1 MRQSAYHEPV
11 MLGEAVDSLNC
22 GPGGV
27 YFDGTVGGGGH
38 AYEILAR
45 TAPDGVLIGVDR
57 DDDALAE
64 CARRLEA
71 FGNRAILVKENFARI
86 DAILSELG
94 IEKVSGILLDLGVSS
109 HQFDSPERGFGFSR
123 DAPLDMRMD
132 RDDTVTAFDIVNGFP
147 EERLKKIIREY
158 GEEMMPGR
166 IVRAISERRKLS
178 PIRTTGELAAIIA
191 GALPDYLKKKKI
203 HPATKTFQALRIA
216 VNNELENLH
225 VAIERGIDMLEEG
238 GRFSVIAFHSLEDR
252 MVKEQFR
259 SWEKGCV
266 CPPDFPICRC
276 GRTAKLKVLTRRP
289 RMSGEAEVISNPRA
303 RSARLRTAMRI

>member
-22 GPGGV
+22 RPGGV

-45 TAPDGVLIGVDR
+45 TAPDGILIGVDR

-86 DAILSELG
+86 DAILPELG

-132 RDDTVTAFDIVNGFP
+132 RDDTVTAFDIVNRFP
-147 EERLKKIIREY
+147 EEKLKKIIREY

-266 CPPDFPICRC
+266 CPPDFPLCRC
-276 GRTAKLKVLTRRP
+276 GRTPKLKVLTRRP
-289 RMSGEAEVISNPRA
+289 RMSGEAEIISNPRA
-303 RSARLRTAMRI
+303 RSARLRTAERI

>member
-1 MRQSAYHEPV
+1 MTQSAYHEPV

-22 GPGGV
+22 RSGGV

-64 CARRLEA
+64 CARRLEV
-71 FGNRAILVKENFARI
+71 FGNRAILMKENFARI

-109 HQFDSPERGFGFSR
+109 HQLDFPVRGFGFSR

-147 EERLKKIIREY
+147 EEKLKKIIREY

-266 CPPDFPICRC
+266 CPPDFPLCRC

-289 RMSGEAEVISNPRA
+289 RMSGEAEIISNQRA

>member
-1 MRQSAYHEPV
+1 MRQSSYHEPV

-22 GPGGV
+22 RPGGV

-45 TAPDGVLIGVDR
+45 TAPDGILIGVDR

-109 HQFDSPERGFGFSR
+109 HQLDFPVRGFGFSR

-147 EERLKKIIREY
+147 EEKLKKIIREY

-191 GALPDYLKKKKI
+191 GALPDHLKRKKI

-225 VAIERGIDMLEEG
+225 VAIDRGIDMLEEG

-252 MVKEQFR
+252 MVKELFR

-266 CPPDFPICRC
+266 CPPDFPVCRC

-289 RMSGEAEVISNPRA
+289 RMSGEAEMISNPRA
-303 RSARLRTAMRI
+303 RSARLRTAVRI

>member
-11 MLGEAVDSLNC
+11 MLREAVDSLGC
-22 GPGGV
+22 RPGGV

-38 AYEILAR
+38 AYEILAS
-45 TAPDGVLIGVDR
+45 TAPDGILIGVDR

-64 CARRLEA
+64 CARRLEV
-71 FGNRAILVKENFARI
+71 FGSRAILVKGNFARI
-86 DAILSELG
+86 DAILSGLG
-94 IEKVSGILLDLGVSS
+94 FEKVSGILLDLGVSS
-109 HQFDSPERGFGFSR
+109 HQFDAPERGFGFSR

-147 EERLKKIIREY
+147 EEKLRKIIRDY

-191 GALPDYLKKKKI
+191 GALPNHLKKKKI
-203 HPATKTFQALRIA
+203 HPATKTFQALRIV

-225 VAIERGIDMLEEG
+225 AAIERGIEMLEEG

-252 MVKEQFR
+252 MVKELFR

-266 CPPDFPICRC
+266 CPPDFPVCRC
-276 GRTAKLKVLTRRP
+276 GRTGKLKVLTKRP
-289 RMSGEAEVISNPRA
+289 WMPGEAEIISNPRA
-303 RSARLRTAMRI
+303 RSARLRTAVRV

>member
-1 MRQSAYHEPV
+1 MRQLSYHEPV

-22 GPGGV
+22 RPGGV

-45 TAPDGVLIGVDR
+45 TAPDGILIGVDR

-147 EERLKKIIREY
+147 EEKLKKIIR
-158 GEEMMPGR
+158 
-166 IVRAISERRKLS
+166 
-178 PIRTTGELAAIIA
+178 
-191 GALPDYLKKKKI
+191 
-203 HPATKTFQALRIA
+203 
-216 VNNELENLH
+216 
-225 VAIERGIDMLEEG
+225 
-238 GRFSVIAFHSLEDR
+238 
-252 MVKEQFR
+252 
-259 SWEKGCV
+259 
-266 CPPDFPICRC
+266 
-276 GRTAKLKVLTRRP
+276 
-289 RMSGEAEVISNPRA
+289 
-303 RSARLRTAMRI
+303 

>member
-1 MRQSAYHEPV
+1 MRHSFYHEPV
-11 MLGEAVDSLNC
+11 MLGETVASLNC
-22 GPGGV
+22 RPGGI

-45 TAPDGVLIGVDR
+45 TAPDGILIGVDR

-71 FGNRAILVKENFARI
+71 FGSRAILVKENFARI
-86 DAILSELG
+86 DAILAELG

-109 HQFDSPERGFGFSR
+109 HQFDAPERGFGFSR
-123 DAPLDMRMD
+123 DSPLDMRMD
-132 RDDTVTAFDIVNGFP
+132 RDDIVTAFDIVNGFP
-147 EERLKKIIREY
+147 EEKLKKIIREF

-191 GALPDYLKKKKI
+191 GALPNHLNKKKI

-225 VAIERGIDMLEEG
+225 AAIERGIDMLEEG

-252 MVKEQFR
+252 IVKELFR

-266 CPPDFPICRC
+266 CPPDFPVCRC
-276 GRTAKLKVLTRRP
+276 GRAGKLKVLTRRP
-289 RMSGEAEVISNPRA
+289 RMSGKAEIISNPRA
-303 RSARLRTAMRI
+303 RSARLRTAVRI

>member
-11 MLGEAVDSLNC
+11 MLREAVDSLGC
-22 GPGGV
+22 RPGGV

-38 AYEILAR
+38 AYEILAS
-45 TAPDGVLIGVDR
+45 TAPDGILIGVDR

-64 CARRLEA
+64 CARRLEV
-71 FGNRAILVKENFARI
+71 FGNRAILVKGNFARI

-94 IEKVSGILLDLGVSS
+94 FEKVSGILLDLGVSS
-109 HQFDSPERGFGFSR
+109 HQFDAPERGFGFSR

-147 EERLKKIIREY
+147 EEKLKKIIREY

-191 GALPDYLKKKKI
+191 GALPNHLKKKKI

-225 VAIERGIDMLEEG
+225 AAIERGIDMLEEG

-252 MVKEQFR
+252 MVKELFR

-266 CPPDFPICRC
+266 CPPDFPVCRC
-276 GRTAKLKVLTRRP
+276 GRTGKLKVLTKRP
-289 RMSGEAEVISNPRA
+289 WMPGEAEIISNPRA
-303 RSARLRTAMRI
+303 RSARLRTAVRV